1 MLRRS
6 PFNLNRQAE
15 EATIGLIREALARG
29 VNLKEVSALGG
40 WTVGEADRE
49 GHDRSM

>member
-15 EATIGLIREALARG
+15 EATIGLIRETLARG
-29 VNLKEVSALGG
+29 MNLKEVSRIQAVLSG
-40 WTVGEADRE
+40 
-49 GHDRSM
+49 

>member
-29 VNLKEVSALGG
+29 VNLKEVSRIQAVLSG
-40 WTVGEADRE
+40 
-49 GHDRSM
+49 